1 MVGTVQKNMLPLVLL
16 LLLSTPTLPIASS
29 LQAGDNK
36 DGKAVDNIVDRIV
49 EKVDVTIQAATQALL
64 VICRLSY
71 SFMVFLGTFLY
82 MTSLNKRLGRDL
94 VVGGIGLVLFFEI
107 LEPVLL

>member
-1 MVGTVQKNMLPLVLL
+1 MRTVQKNMLSLVLL
-16 LLLSTPTLPIASS
+16 LLFSMLTLPIASS
-29 LQAGDNK
+29 LQTENNG
-36 DGKAVDNIVDRIV
+36 DGKTVDDIVDRIV
-49 EKVDVTIQAATQALL
+49 QKVDATVQAATQALL

-107 LEPVLL
+107 LEPVLI

>member
-1 MVGTVQKNMLPLVLL
+1 MRTIQKSALPIILL
-16 LLLSTPTLPIASS
+16 LLFSTSILPLASS
-29 LQAGDNK
+29 LQAENNG
-36 DGKAVDNIVDRIV
+36 DGKTVDDIVDRIV
-49 EKVDVTIQAATQALL
+49 QKVDVTVHAATQALL

-94 VVGGIGLVLFFEI
+94 VIGGIGLILFFEI